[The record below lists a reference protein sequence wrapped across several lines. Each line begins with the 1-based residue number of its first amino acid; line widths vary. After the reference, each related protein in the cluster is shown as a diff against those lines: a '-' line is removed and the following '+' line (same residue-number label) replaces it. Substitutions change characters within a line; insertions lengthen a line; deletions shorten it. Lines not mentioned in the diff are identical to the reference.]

1 MSVRLRAGESR
12 AAAAQ
17 RHPLRRSP
25 GWHGLAAVS
34 IRCYCCLLAIALVLL
49 SSCGD
54 DTQPQVAGLTPKASA
69 FLSGWAEALPGAS
82 VRDGWPTKI
91 RRTRDGATMVL
102 IPAGEFQ
109 MGESAEDM
117 ARLIEQSEPIASQE
131 TPRHTV
137 VLTQH
142 YYMDVHE
149 LTVAR
154 WEDFLHSTAYKAKRR
169 PVAHDSPDEPA
180 RGLAYEDAVAY
191 ANWVGC
197 SLPTEAQW
205 ERAARGGEAG
215 LFYPWGASDD
225 ISQRNGAGP
234 DDGFEDVA
242 PVGSFPPNPY
252 GLFDMSG
259 NVEEWCSDWYDARYY
274 SHSPLTDPTGPGK
287 SWGHVVRGGNYWA
300 GSSGLTV
307 SCRGGNRDVIDLTG
321 CRLCRAV
328 VD

>member
-1 MSVRLRAGESR
+1 M
-12 AAAAQ
+12 
-17 RHPLRRSP
+17 
-25 GWHGLAAVS
+25 
-34 IRCYCCLLAIALVLL
+34 
-49 SSCGD
+49 
-54 DTQPQVAGLTPKASA
+54 
-69 FLSGWAEALPGAS
+69 
-82 VRDGWPTKI
+82 
-91 RRTRDGATMVL
+91 MVL

-109 MGESAEDM
+109 MGESPENM
-117 ARLIEQSEPIASQE
+117 ARLIGQSEPFRSQE
-131 TPRHTV
+131 TPRHAV

-154 WEDFLHSTAYKAKRR
+154 WESFLTSTAYKAKGR
-169 PVAHDSPDEPA
+169 PVPRVSPDEPA
-180 RGLAYEDAVAY
+180 RGLAHEDAVAY

-197 SLPTEAQW
+197 ALPTEAQW

-225 ISQRNGAGP
+225 ISKRNGAEL

-259 NVEEWCSDWYDARYY
+259 NVEEWCRDWYDTRYY
-274 SHSPLTDPTGPGK
+274 SHSPLTDPTGPAR
-287 SWGHVVRGGNYWA
+287 SWGRVVRGGNYWA

-307 SCRGGNRDVIDLTG
+307 SCRGGNRDVIDFTG